1 MLAICLV
8 YSEQRKPGNIMV
20 ELFLHNKYILVFQFP
35 CLSVSI
41 DLSVMVIRTD
51 WEKISY
57 KEWSHIKN
65 TLLET

>member
-1 MLAICLV
+1 
-8 YSEQRKPGNIMV
+8 MV

-35 CLSVSI
+35 CLSISI

-51 WEKISY
+51 WEIFSY

-65 TLLET
+65 TPLEA